1 MEEEEEPTPTT
12 EKDNPIPPTT
22 EEDNGEPTQ
31 EEAESEEVEE
41 EEEGLNGADEENQE
55 EDKVEEEEK
64 REEEEDKDVER
75 EEPETEEPNSNSEEG
90 EAEEAEEAEEETK
103 QPEEDDEEDEEAE
116 DYDDDEEEDED
127 DDTTADLLTD
137 INFSPIKLH
146 NNKSNLAKTN
156 GHVLSGS
163 EGLKPNP
170 VTPPPP
176 SPTSDPLLCPLV
188 ESELSYTDRDNS
200 LSSGYEMYN
209 GELLEPRLTNGSSD
223 RHRVT
228 MPFFPDLPLD
238 PEPEN
243 PVTVGIADMGA
254 GPSPNSPS
262 ADRSRTVSSSST
274 GDAPKGKEGMFP
286 AIEHKVDGGKCLV
299 DASSA
304 ACVRG
309 SHSG

>member
-1 MEEEEEPTPTT
+1 MEEEEE
-12 EKDNPIPPTT
+12 E
-22 EEDNGEPTQ
+22 
-31 EEAESEEVEE
+31 
-41 EEEGLNGADEENQE
+41 LNGAEEE
-55 EDKVEEEEK
+55 KDKVEEEEK
-64 REEEEDKDVER
+64 REEEEEEEDKDAER
-75 EEPETEEPNSNSEEG
+75 EEPETEELKSNT
-90 EAEEAEEAEEETK
+90 EAEEAEEETK

-116 DYDDDEEEDED
+116 DYDDEEEEDED

-137 INFSPIKLH
+137 TNFSPIKPH

-156 GHVLSGS
+156 GHVVSGS

-176 SPTSDPLLCPLV
+176 SPTSEPFLCPLV

-209 GELLEPRLTNGSSD
+209 GELLEPGLTNGSSD

-243 PVTVGIADMGA
+243 PVTVGIADTGA

-274 GDAPKGKEGMFP
+274 GDTPKGKEGMSP
-286 AIEHKVDGGKCLV
+286 AIERKVDGGKCLV
-299 DASSA
+299 DASSV
-304 ACVRG
+304 ACR
-309 SHSG
+309 SQSG

>member
-1 MEEEEEPTPTT
+1 MEEEEE
-12 EKDNPIPPTT
+12 E
-22 EEDNGEPTQ
+22 
-31 EEAESEEVEE
+31 
-41 EEEGLNGADEENQE
+41 LNGAEEEKDQ
-55 EDKVEEEEK
+55 VEEEEK
-64 REEEEDKDVER
+64 REEEEDKDAER
-75 EEPETEEPNSNSEEG
+75 EEPETEELKSNT
-90 EAEEAEEAEEETK
+90 EAEEAEEETK

-116 DYDDDEEEDED
+116 DYDDEEEEDED
-127 DDTTADLLTD
+127 DDTTVDLLTD
-137 INFSPIKLH
+137 TNFSPIKPH

-156 GHVLSGS
+156 GHVVSGS

-176 SPTSDPLLCPLV
+176 SPTSEPFLCPLV

-209 GELLEPRLTNGSSD
+209 GELLEPGLTNGSSD

-243 PVTVGIADMGA
+243 PVTVGIADTGA

-274 GDAPKGKEGMFP
+274 GDTPKGKEGMSP
-286 AIEHKVDGGKCLV
+286 AIERKVDGGKCLV
-299 DASSA
+299 DASSV
-304 ACVRG
+304 ACR
-309 SHSG
+309 SQSG